1 MPLFRLDDVYL
12 AYGTHVLLDK
22 VNLTI
27 QPGERWGLLGR
38 NGAGK
43 STFMKLL
50 LGEIKTRWRRDLARA
65 RTARGVPE
73 PGIAGS
79 QRADCV

>member
-1 MPLFRLDDVYL
+1 MPLFRLHDIQL
-12 AYGTHVLLDK
+12 AYGTQVLLDH
-22 VNLTI
+22 VSLTI

-50 LGEIKTRWRRDLARA
+50 MGKIKLDGGEFWQEPEIQIGRA
-65 RTARGVPE
+65 HV
-73 PGIAGS
+73 
-79 QRADCV
+79 